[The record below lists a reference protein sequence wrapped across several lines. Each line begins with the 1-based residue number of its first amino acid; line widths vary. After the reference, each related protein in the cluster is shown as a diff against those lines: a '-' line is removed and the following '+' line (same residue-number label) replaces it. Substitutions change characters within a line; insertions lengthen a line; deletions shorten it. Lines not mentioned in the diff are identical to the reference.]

1 MDRTAW
7 RSKIRVVGSNHS
19 VGEQNLVG
27 EATAEWKFK
36 KEPSDLPVEF
46 KCPLC
51 NTFFK
56 EAVLI
61 PCCQH
66 SFCKKCISFVLLE
79 KKICP
84 ICFSIKC
91 KVEDL
96 LPNLSLRQAIE
107 HFFGS
112 QVLGTGSP
120 NDLCQLVPD
129 GESGI
134 QAREISCAVTVIQ
147 REPDSPHSPS
157 ATGHGSNQVLA
168 DSFYEPHRRS
178 KPHKMH
184 MFDGKRSQYAH
195 LNPHGGADDV
205 PITVFDGGNQPFNL
219 CKTRVHDE
227 GAETKFWATGRHKQ
241 GARTCYICGSP
252 EHLMR
257 NCTASNS
264 LAMPQTGHHMLM
276 GGMPGYPSPYWN
288 NTMYSPISPFTH
300 IYGNPEMMP
309 FRAPIIPTPTFSASP
324 YMPSMPSGVPLNG
337 LRKEGMA
344 PLSGTQTGHL
354 LNQKEFMESQQP
366 NNRRNVSDQN
376 LDKFR
381 GKQCYSKYD
390 NNAKEWVEYR
400 HAKDRE
406 ASTSNSDDT
415 FGQISKR
422 KHQHVDRKRERSPH
436 SYSAGRDRALL
447 HTERS
452 ISSLEDKCEHH
463 HRDTRKPYER
473 RGHGS
478 DSSWGRHHVPKEE
491 SSRDSRHNNRLDN
504 KDRGNELR
512 NGRRTIVDGLPFLK
526 LNRNLDI
533 GHKKFMLNCAK
544 ANIGT
549 MKSYRLFK
557 ESVGGYDNVGATAV
571 DFKNFKRDLKAYI
584 AGGDAQMVIDKL
596 FRKHETC
603 SAFFFEYDV
612 DESDQLTR
620 LFWCDPV
627 ARKNYSLFGDVV
639 SFDATYETNRY
650 NMIFAPFTSVDNH
663 CKCITFG
670 AGLLTRED
678 DESYAWLFRRFLNAM
693 GNAPKCIITD
703 QDLSLRGAAQKAF
716 PRTSHRYCMWH
727 IMKKVGGKVD
737 DELAKDSEFLTKL
750 NAIVWSHYLE
760 PIDFEKKWHD
770 LMAAY
775 NLDNHKWFQKLFE
788 IRFSWIPAYYRDLF
802 MGGLLRTTSR
812 SESENSFFD
821 DFTGQNF
828 SLVELLMQ
836 FESAVDSQ
844 RHKNADLNADDE
856 ACYPEFKT
864 PLDIEHHAASVY
876 TITIFYE
883 VQMEISAA
891 CFSCCVLHV
900 EELDGQQ
907 VQYLIKEKRGMSFK
921 VQFSRIDASACCTC
935 KHYHQRGLLCRHI
948 FLVFKDENIRQIPD
962 MYITSRWCKTRFIK
976 PMYDVPDADFEALSA
991 VEEKKIALNRLWSDL
1006 YYCVSAVEQK
1016 PDLLG
1021 GFSKIIRQQDIL
1033 EAALRS
1039 GVVNTQNSIFECYYG
1054 VPAPANI
1061 TVLPPQP
1068 VHNKGSGK
1076 RIKSAKELSIE
1087 QSKKNKRMCRKC
1099 QQLGYHDS
1107 RNCPKNISG

>member
-1 MDRTAW
+1 MERSSIFIPTISTRILTALFVSIDDGSSMQTDQPFPKQGFAPLCPDE
-7 RSKIRVVGSNHS
+7 SKPRVGMLFPNIED
-19 VGEQNLVG
+19 GIAFYNNYAALVG
-27 EATAEWKFK
+27 F
-36 KEPSDLPVEF
+36 
-46 KCPLC
+46 
-51 NTFFK
+51 
-56 EAVLI
+56 
-61 PCCQH
+61 
-66 SFCKKCISFVLLE
+66 
-79 KKICP
+79 
-84 ICFSIKC
+84 
-91 KVEDL
+91 
-96 LPNLSLRQAIE
+96 
-107 HFFGS
+107 
-112 QVLGTGSP
+112 
-120 NDLCQLVPD
+120 
-129 GESGI
+129 
-134 QAREISCAVTVIQ
+134 
-147 REPDSPHSPS
+147 
-157 ATGHGSNQVLA
+157 
-168 DSFYEPHRRS
+168 
-178 KPHKMH
+178 
-184 MFDGKRSQYAH
+184 
-195 LNPHGGADDV
+195 
-205 PITVFDGGNQPFNL
+205 
-219 CKTRVHDE
+219 
-227 GAETKFWATGRHKQ
+227 
-241 GARTCYICGSP
+241 
-252 EHLMR
+252 
-257 NCTASNS
+257 
-264 LAMPQTGHHMLM
+264 
-276 GGMPGYPSPYWN
+276 
-288 NTMYSPISPFTH
+288 
-300 IYGNPEMMP
+300 
-309 FRAPIIPTPTFSASP
+309 
-324 YMPSMPSGVPLNG
+324 
-337 LRKEGMA
+337 
-344 PLSGTQTGHL
+344 
-354 LNQKEFMESQQP
+354 
-366 NNRRNVSDQN
+366 
-376 LDKFR
+376 
-381 GKQCYSKYD
+381 
-390 NNAKEWVEYR
+390 
-400 HAKDRE
+400 
-406 ASTSNSDDT
+406 
-415 FGQISKR
+415 
-422 KHQHVDRKRERSPH
+422 
-436 SYSAGRDRALL
+436 
-447 HTERS
+447 
-452 ISSLEDKCEHH
+452 
-463 HRDTRKPYER
+463 DTRK
-473 RGHGS
+473 S
-478 DSSWGRHHVPKEE
+478 TSTK
-491 SSRDSRHNNRLDN
+491 SRDGVIVWQYVVCNREGRKNVSSMPRPLAQDREDSNPIPKKKRRCISNRIGCKARVTLRLSGNVGYSIVFFGEHHNHPMVSAPCR
-504 KDRGNELR
+504 
-512 NGRRTIVDGLPFLK
+512 PFLK
-526 LNRNLDI
+526 LNRNLDT

-584 AGGDAQMVIDKL
+584 AGGDAQIVIDKL

-650 NMIFAPFTSVDNH
+650 PGHGCTVARPLCSFNVYTIAQLSYTFMFKSDVLHLCRYNMIFAPFTGVDNH
-663 CKCITFG
+663 CKCVTFG

-678 DESYAWLFRRFLNAM
+678 DESYAWLFRCFLNAM

-703 QDLSLRGAAQKAF
+703 QDPSLRGATQKAF
-716 PRTSHRYCMWH
+716 PQTSHRYCMWH

-836 FESAVDSQ
+836 FESAMDSQ

-891 CFSCCVLHV
+891 CFSCRVLHV
-900 EELDGQQ
+900 DELDGQ
-907 VQYLIKEKRGMSFK
+907 
-921 VQFSRIDASACCTC
+921 
-935 KHYHQRGLLCRHI
+935 
-948 FLVFKDENIRQIPD
+948 QIPD

-1021 GFSKIIRQQDIL
+1021 GFSKIIRQQKDIL

>member
-1 MDRTAW
+1 MSIRFKF
-7 RSKIRVVGSNHS
+7 RSSAIFDSVDLEGRPSISVRELRLKIIRNKNLNMCQDFDLVFSDSVTGEEYNDENFQIPSGACIIVKRVPAGTLPSANTTRAVMINDFAKKASDYFNQASVKVDDVDDFGTDMCLPIEKPLYASDHESNKGNCCDFDAGLPGSRFDCQNPGSSGLSQAIYKGSNHS

-27 EATAEWKFK
+27 EATTEWKFK
-36 KEPSDLPVEF
+36 KEPADLPVEF

-241 GARTCYICGSP
+241 GGRTCYICGSP

-300 IYGNPEMMP
+300 IYGNPETMP

-324 YMPSMPSGVPLNG
+324 YMPFMPSGVPLNG

-344 PLSGTQTGHL
+344 PLSGTKTGHL

-415 FGQISKR
+415 FGQISAR

-436 SYSAGRDRALL
+436 SYSVGRDRALL

-504 KDRGNELR
+504 KDRGNDLH
-512 NGRRTIVDGLPFLK
+512 NGRRTNVDGL
-526 LNRNLDI
+526 
-533 GHKKFMLNCAK
+533 
-544 ANIGT
+544 
-549 MKSYRLFK
+549 
-557 ESVGGYDNVGATAV
+557 
-571 DFKNFKRDLKAYI
+571 
-584 AGGDAQMVIDKL
+584 
-596 FRKHETC
+596 
-603 SAFFFEYDV
+603 
-612 DESDQLTR
+612 
-620 LFWCDPV
+620 
-627 ARKNYSLFGDVV
+627 
-639 SFDATYETNRY
+639 YE
-650 NMIFAPFTSVDNH
+650 D
-663 CKCITFG
+663 
-670 AGLLTRED
+670 
-678 DESYAWLFRRFLNAM
+678 
-693 GNAPKCIITD
+693 
-703 QDLSLRGAAQKAF
+703 
-716 PRTSHRYCMWH
+716 
-727 IMKKVGGKVD
+727 
-737 DELAKDSEFLTKL
+737 
-750 NAIVWSHYLE
+750 
-760 PIDFEKKWHD
+760 
-770 LMAAY
+770 
-775 NLDNHKWFQKLFE
+775 
-788 IRFSWIPAYYRDLF
+788 
-802 MGGLLRTTSR
+802 SR
-812 SESENSFFD
+812 SEYHH
-821 DFTGQNF
+821 
-828 SLVELLMQ
+828 
-836 FESAVDSQ
+836 
-844 RHKNADLNADDE
+844 HKR
-856 ACYPEFKT
+856 
-864 PLDIEHHAASVY
+864 
-876 TITIFYE
+876 
-883 VQMEISAA
+883 
-891 CFSCCVLHV
+891 
-900 EELDGQQ
+900 
-907 VQYLIKEKRGMSFK
+907 KR
-921 VQFSRIDASACCTC
+921 
-935 KHYHQRGLLCRHI
+935 
-948 FLVFKDENIRQIPD
+948 
-962 MYITSRWCKTRFIK
+962 
-976 PMYDVPDADFEALSA
+976 
-991 VEEKKIALNRLWSDL
+991 
-1006 YYCVSAVEQK
+1006 
-1016 PDLLG
+1016 
-1021 GFSKIIRQQDIL
+1021 
-1033 EAALRS
+1033 
-1039 GVVNTQNSIFECYYG
+1039 
-1054 VPAPANI
+1054 AN
-1061 TVLPPQP
+1061 
-1068 VHNKGSGK
+1068 
-1076 RIKSAKELSIE
+1076 
-1087 QSKKNKRMCRKC
+1087 
-1099 QQLGYHDS
+1099 
-1107 RNCPKNISG
+1107 